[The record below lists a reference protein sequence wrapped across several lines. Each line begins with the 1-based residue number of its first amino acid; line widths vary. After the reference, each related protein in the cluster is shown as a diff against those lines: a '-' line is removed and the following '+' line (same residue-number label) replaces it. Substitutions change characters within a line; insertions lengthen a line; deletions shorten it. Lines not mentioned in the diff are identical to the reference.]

1 MLQALQLNI
10 CIFIYKILS
19 NILPEVLRNRIEIVG
34 SDGEK
39 QTRQTGNTVLKF
51 RKTRSAQ
58 KSIFHEGIKTYDSL
72 PAMMKQCDRIA
83 SFKRT
88 LKQYIL
94 STIL

>member
-19 NILPEVLRNRIEIVG
+19 NMLPEALRNRIEIVG
-34 SDGEK
+34 SDREK

-51 RKTRSAQ
+51 RKARTAQ
-58 KSIFHEGIKTYDSL
+58 KSIFYEGIKMYDSL
-72 PAMMKQCDRIA
+72 PAMMKQCHGIE

-88 LKQYIL
+88 LKEYIL
-94 STIL
+94 STKL